1 MRDFDELDKR
11 STSELHHR
19 AVQAAEHH
27 LDITFFWRLLEYIPM
42 AELIAGS
49 EGRADTDIEHISLWM
64 HDYAHHGGKLDEA
77 LRPVYIDYLAHHPEP
92 GEG

>member
-49 EGRADTDIEHISLWM
+49 E
-64 HDYAHHGGKLDEA
+64 DEA